1 VTISP
6 SPLFWLRWAWR
17 DLRAHWVG
25 IVAIATVIAIGTGVY
40 AGLSNTSTWR
50 RLSYDAS
57 YSTTRLHDLRIAT
70 PAVGFGAWTS
80 RRPCA
85 SWSDSPDGCLCEHR
99 TMIDE
104 HPSRRL
110 WRAVETVHAVTY
122 FAEESIAAA
131 RDCGYKGFWMGY
143 FAFRAAP
150 LGPVGA
156 APVEALFNTFNAE
169 RVQRALPDAW
179 GFAPP
184 HEAIAARRSAA
195 GVALAR
201 CGVEALDEYLMQA
214 MYGSVATIAP
224 HGRALFAA
232 NRAIPQTG
240 EALGDL
246 WQWCTTVREHRG
258 DSHVAALAV
267 LGIDGLEATVLL
279 AADQGIDVTM
289 FEESRGWE
297 PRHIAA
303 AQQRLGNHRLL
314 DADGRLTD
322 DGRELRSQIEDMTDR
337 QAFGVIARLGQAYE
351 MVLHSLEAA
360 AAVVNAAGIIPYPNP
375 MGLDL
380 PPEA

>member
-1 VTISP
+1 MT
-6 SPLFWLRWAWR
+6 
-17 DLRAHWVG
+17 
-25 IVAIATVIAIGTGVY
+25 
-40 AGLSNTSTWR
+40 
-50 RLSYDAS
+50 
-57 YSTTRLHDLRIAT
+57 
-70 PAVGFGAWTS
+70 
-80 RRPCA
+80 
-85 SWSDSPDGCLCEHR
+85 
-99 TMIDE
+99 DE

-122 FAEESIAAA
+122 FAEESITAA
-131 RDCGYKGFWMGY
+131 RECGYKGFWMGY

-156 APVEALFNTFNAE
+156 AAVEALFNTFNAG

-179 GFAPP
+179 ALAAPAD
-184 HEAIAARRSAA
+184 AIVARRRSAA
-195 GVALAR
+195 AALSR
-201 CGVEALDEYLMQA
+201 CGVEAPDDYLMQA

-240 EALGDL
+240 EPLGDL

-279 AADQGIDVTM
+279 AADHGIDVTM
-289 FEESRGWE
+289 FETSRGWE

-303 AQQRLGNHRLL
+303 AQQRLGSHGLL
-314 DADGRLTD
+314 DADSRLTD

-337 QAFGVIARLGQAYE
+337 QAFGVIARLGQAHE
-351 MVLHSLEAA
+351 MVLHALETAA
-360 AAVVNAAGIIPYPNP
+360 TAVNAAGVIPYPNP

-380 PPEA
+380 PPDA